1 MKKILLLV
9 AAISL
14 SSCSTL
20 YKSYPVSD
28 VPKDNDKTTIYYN
41 IPQTEV
47 LFEVKVNKTIR
58 QKGIFANQSNLLG
71 LKNVITSDE
80 VKYSVKDVK
89 ITSRE
94 VEDPDQQYALLLN
107 DNKVKVNKS
116 EIGTLTQIFKQDGKY
131 GKVID
136 LSNRI
141 LRVDGLGH
149 KNNEHFNNSTTAQTQ
164 QTQTLSQTKQIFE
177 SRLQEKGMLEKT
189 NLTAEEVVKKIEQ
202 LREKQIDILSGNI
215 DGTYMNTTVDFMYKQ
230 LDEIIDGY
238 VSLFTGTETTVE
250 ETYYYTLNPKK
261 PIISEE
267 DLILKLTDSPIP
279 LLARFRT
286 RDVAKEI
293 MMSGTETTKSN
304 SVKAISDSPKV
315 ITLKEKSEGINGV
328 YYSIPEM
335 VEVSVETPNKTYRK
349 SLQLVQYGAIKTF
362 NSKNYDIE
370 FDSKTGA
377 IKSISRI

>member
-14 SSCSTL
+14 SACSTL

-28 VPKDNDKTTIYYN
+28 IPKGNDKTLIYYN

-47 LFEVKVNKTIR
+47 VFEVKLNKTIR

-80 VKYSVKDVK
+80 VKYSVKDIK
-89 ITSRE
+89 ITSRQIG
-94 VEDPDQQYALLLN
+94 DPDQQYALLLN
-107 DNKVKVNKS
+107 DNKIKVTKS
-116 EIGTLTQIFKQDGKY
+116 ETGTLAQIVKQDK
-131 GKVID
+131 KSNRVIG
-136 LSNRI
+136 LSNKMV
-141 LRVDGLGH
+141 RVDGLEH
-149 KNNEHFNNSTTAQTQ
+149 KNHKNFNKTTSQEQTQ
-164 QTQTLSQTKQIFE
+164 QSFQTKQIFE
-177 SRLQEKGMLEKT
+177 SRLQEKGMLEKA
-189 NLTAEEVVKKIEQ
+189 NLTAEEAVKKIEQ

-250 ETYYYTLNPKK
+250 EIYCYTLNPKK

-279 LLARFRT
+279 LLARFHT
-286 RDVAKEI
+286 KDVSKEI
-293 MMSGTETTKSN
+293 MMSGSENAKNN
-304 SVKAISDSPKV
+304 SIKAINDSSV
-315 ITLKEKSEGINGV
+315 ITIKEKSEGINGV

-335 VEVSVETPNKTYRK
+335 VEIIVETPNKTYIK
-349 SLQLVQYGAIKTF
+349 TLEMVQYGAIKPF
-362 NSKNYDIE
+362 NPENYDLE
-370 FDSKTGA
+370 FDPKTGA
-377 IKSISRI
+377 IKSILGR

>member
-20 YKSYPVSD
+20 YKSYPISD
-28 VPKDNDKTTIYYN
+28 VPKDNDKTTIYYS

-47 LFEVKVNKTIR
+47 VFEVKVNKTIR

-71 LKNVITSDE
+71 LKNVVTNDE
-80 VKYSVKDVK
+80 VKYSVKDIK

-107 DNKVKVNKS
+107 DNKVKVTKT
-116 EIGTLTQIFKQDGKY
+116 EMGTLTQIFKQDGKY

-141 LRVDGLGH
+141 LRVDGLDYRRN
-149 KNNEHFNNSTTAQTQ
+149 KHFNNSTITQ
-164 QTQTLSQTKQIFE
+164 PQQPQQLFQTKQIFE

-202 LREKQIDILSGNI
+202 LREKQIDILSGSI

-267 DLILKLTDSPIP
+267 DLILKLTDSPMP
-279 LLARFRT
+279 LLARFHT
-286 RDVAKEI
+286 RDIAKEI
-293 MMSGTETTKSN
+293 MMSGSENAKSN

-328 YYSIPEM
+328 YYSIPER

-349 SLQLVQYGAIKTF
+349 ALEIVQYGAIKTF

>member
-141 LRVDGLGH
+141 LRVDGLEH
-149 KNNEHFNNSTTAQTQ
+149 RHNDHFNKSTTTQLQQTQ
-164 QTQTLSQTKQIFE
+164 QLSQTKQIFE

-267 DLILKLTDSPIP
+267 DLILKLTDLPIP
-279 LLARFRT
+279 LLARFHT

-362 NSKNYDIE
+362 NSKDYDIE

>member
-20 YKSYPVSD
+20 YKSYPISD
-28 VPKDNDKTTIYYN
+28 VPKDSDKTTIYYN

-47 LFEVKVNKTIR
+47 VFEVKVNKTIR

-71 LKNVITSDE
+71 LKNVITSDG
-80 VKYSVKDVK
+80 VKYSVKDIK

-107 DNKVKVNKS
+107 DNKVKVTKS

-136 LSNRI
+136 LSNRM
-141 LRVDGLGH
+141 LRVDGLEH
-149 KNNEHFNNSTTAQTQ
+149 KNNEHFNNSTTTQPQQTQ
-164 QTQTLSQTKQIFE
+164 QLFQTKQIFE

-202 LREKQIDILSGNI
+202 LREKQIDILSGSV

-238 VSLFTGTETTVE
+238 VSLFTGTESTVE
-250 ETYYYTLNPKK
+250 EIYYYTLNPKK

-267 DLILKLTDSPIP
+267 DIILKLTDSPMP
-279 LLARFRT
+279 LLARFHT

-293 MMSGTETTKSN
+293 MMSGSENAKSN

-328 YYSIPEM
+328 YYSIPER

-349 SLQLVQYGAIKTF
+349 ALEIIQYGAIKTF

>member
-20 YKSYPVSD
+20 YKSYPISD
-28 VPKDNDKTTIYYN
+28 IPKDNDKTTIYYS

-47 LFEVKVNKTIR
+47 VFEVKVNKTIR

-71 LKNVITSDE
+71 LKNVITNDE
-80 VKYSVKDVK
+80 VKYSIKDIK

-107 DNKVKVNKS
+107 DNKVKVTKS
-116 EIGTLTQIFKQDGKY
+116 EMGTLTQIFKQDGKY

-141 LRVDGLGH
+141 LRVDGLEH
-149 KNNEHFNNSTTAQTQ
+149 RHNEHFNTSTTTQPQQTQ
-164 QTQTLSQTKQIFE
+164 QLFQTKQIFE

-202 LREKQIDILSGNI
+202 LREKQIDILSGSI

-267 DLILKLTDSPIP
+267 DLILKLTDSPMP
-279 LLARFRT
+279 LLARFHT

-293 MMSGTETTKSN
+293 MMSGSEDTKSN
-304 SVKAISDSPKV
+304 SVKAVSDSPKV

-328 YYSIPEM
+328 YYSIPER

-349 SLQLVQYGAIKTF
+349 ALEIVQYGAIKTF

>member
-20 YKSYPVSD
+20 YKSYPISD
-28 VPKDNDKTTIYYN
+28 IPKDNDKTTIYYN

-47 LFEVKVNKTIR
+47 VFEVKVNKTIC

-80 VKYSVKDVK
+80 VKYSVKDIK

-107 DNKVKVNKS
+107 DNKVKVTKS

-136 LSNRI
+136 LSNRM
-141 LRVDGLGH
+141 LRVDGLEH
-149 KNNEHFNNSTTAQTQ
+149 RHNEHFNNSTTTQ
-164 QTQTLSQTKQIFE
+164 PQQLFQTKQIFE

-202 LREKQIDILSGNI
+202 LREKQIDILSGSV

-238 VSLFTGTETTVE
+238 VSLFTGTESTVE
-250 ETYYYTLNPKK
+250 EIYYYTLNPKK
-261 PIISEE
+261 PIMSEE
-267 DLILKLTDSPIP
+267 DLILKLTDSPMP
-279 LLARFRT
+279 LLARFHT

-293 MMSGTETTKSN
+293 MMSGSENAKRK

-328 YYSIPEM
+328 YYSIPER
-335 VEVSVETPNKTYRK
+335 VEVSVETPYKTYRK
-349 SLQLVQYGAIKTF
+349 ALELVQYGAIKTF

-377 IKSISRI
+377 IKSISNI

>member
-279 LLARFRT
+279 LLARFHT

-362 NSKNYDIE
+362 NSKDYDIE

>member
-164 QTQTLSQTKQIFE
+164 QTQPLSQTKQIFE

-189 NLTAEEVVKKIEQ
+189 NLTAEEVVNKIEQ

-279 LLARFRT
+279 LLARFHT

-370 FDSKTGA
+370 FDPKTGA

>member
-149 KNNEHFNNSTTAQTQ
+149 KNNEYFNNLTTAQTQ
-164 QTQTLSQTKQIFE
+164 QTQPLSQTKQIFE

-279 LLARFRT
+279 LLARFHT

-362 NSKNYDIE
+362 NSKDYDIE